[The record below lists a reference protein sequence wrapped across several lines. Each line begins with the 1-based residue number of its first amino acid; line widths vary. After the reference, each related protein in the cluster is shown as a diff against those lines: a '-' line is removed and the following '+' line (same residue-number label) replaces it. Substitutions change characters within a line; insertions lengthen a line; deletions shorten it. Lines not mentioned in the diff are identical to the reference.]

1 MCWTAISNQYYINLW
16 WHDDTKKTEHS
27 RDNTDTDGTPK
38 TVYTYFLVLLNK
50 QRYPALSQQLLPLWA
65 NQIEWRCVLFDCCRH
80 SWCRHSL
87 SQVCRKR
94 LGDGQVRRERA
105 RQALTGRPRADTAL
119 SRSLSRD
126 RLLQQWVDS
135 IGRWSLSRRRL
146 GRLTNDWRRSFTT
159 RACCSSLIGGKSISY
174 ILHFVSAFF

>member
-1 MCWTAISNQYYINLW
+1 MTQ
-16 WHDDTKKTEHS
+16 KTVNR
-27 RDNTDTDGTPK
+27 RDNTDTDETTK
-38 TVYTYFLVLLNK
+38 TLYTYFLVLLNK

-94 LGDGQVRRERA
+94 VGDGQVRRERA
-105 RQALTGRPRADTAL
+105 RQALTGRTGRHGSL
-119 SRSLSRD
+119 SRALSRD
-126 RLLQQWVDS
+126 RLLQQWVES

-146 GRLTNDWRRSFTT
+146 GRLTNGWRRSCTT
-159 RACCSSLIGGKSISY
+159 TACRSSLIGGKSISY
-174 ILHFVSAFF
+174 ILYFVSVFLKHEPISLRGKTTAW